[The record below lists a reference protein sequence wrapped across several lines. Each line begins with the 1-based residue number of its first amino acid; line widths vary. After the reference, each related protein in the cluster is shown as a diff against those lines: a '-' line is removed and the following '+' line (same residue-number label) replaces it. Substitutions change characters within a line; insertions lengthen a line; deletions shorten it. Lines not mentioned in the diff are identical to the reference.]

1 MELNSLSSQWLQS
14 FPQSGELLNLR
25 LEGVK
30 NYQKE
35 RIGYKWHV
43 NLSLSKH
50 DPANHKLEGSNH
62 KDCDLYRP

>member
-1 MELNSLSSQWLQS
+1 MALIISTKWRTFELQIRRSQKS
-14 FPQSGELLNLR
+14 PKGENWFK
-25 LEGVK
+25 G
-30 NYQKE
+30 
-35 RIGYKWHV
+35 HV